1 MEFQIDTCKY
11 GHLWWPIF
19 SPFGYGSYLECHL
32 SKEAHNLK
40 VMKFS
45 VSSVVLIAIESR
57 NAADLP
63 KLVEGISSLF

>member
-1 MEFQIDTCKY
+1 MLFYSI
-11 GHLWWPIF
+11 
-19 SPFGYGSYLECHL
+19 LE

-45 VSSVVLIAIESR
+45 VSSVVLVAIESR